1 MAMRRVGG
9 AILSFAVSV
18 AVGACVATPQSSAP
32 SPAPPVAVTDL
43 ESLVGNWEGL
53 GQGPSSGSALG
64 RHTANWVEL
73 TIKEDGTYEARSYR
87 EIGVF
92 RGMGRRALSD
102 NVVHWKS
109 DRSRGVLYLICGQG
123 ASASSGY
130 RGS

>member
-1 MAMRRVGG
+1 
-9 AILSFAVSV
+9 V
-18 AVGACVATPQSSAP
+18 A
-32 SPAPPVAVTDL
+32 PVAVTDL

-123 ASASSGY
+123 GKRVLRLQGQLASGA
-130 RGS
+130 GSRSAEPRAAR